1 MVVPRREAGPLG
13 AALEQAVVQ
22 RQGKGAGRTGWSMVL
37 ALEDRATLAF
47 GQQEPAQV
55 QVQMQMP
62 VPVPVMAEES
72 FEGKRDVVERRTE
85 VRRTGV
91 YFVCWF
97 EQPGRQLQMTRP
109 ESNKHV
115 NAER

>member
-1 MVVPRREAGPLG
+1 MVPRREAGPLG

-47 GQQEPAQV
+47 GQQEPAQA
-55 QVQMQMP
+55 QVQM
-62 VPVPVMAEES
+62 PVPVMAEEG
-72 FEGKRDVVERRTE
+72 FEGKRDVAERKTE

-109 ESNKHV
+109 ELDGT
-115 NAER
+115 RI

>member
-1 MVVPRREAGPLG
+1 MVPRREAGPLG

-22 RQGKGAGRTGWSMVL
+22 RQGKGAGRTDWSMVL
-37 ALEDRATLAF
+37 ALEGKATLAF

-55 QVQMQMP
+55 QVQVQM
-62 VPVPVMAEES
+62 PVPVMAEES
-72 FEGKRDVVERRTE
+72 FEGKRDVVERKTE

-97 EQPGRQLQMTRP
+97 EQPGQQLQMTRL

-115 NAER
+115 NTER